1 MSFPRLSCAYRS
13 RLVLCFSA
21 LLPSKKERNLHQEA
35 DVVITFSLCHW
46 SDRMSTSGPG
56 QRHFAKNCSIFPV
69 SIILPLTPGL
79 VWRFL
84 SVVSPTPGT
93 ITASSLPLGMT
104 LISFLL
110 IKQYFTL
117 LPANLVWM
125 LERSPTG
132 LKTMQKM
139 WWLHVIVWQNF
150 NAGSALGTKCLD
162 YEWNENSMFRY
173 QKPTLLCTLLFSEA
187 YVKSAPSHAQI
198 HILSLHGNPVLYI
211 DRWRCSDSS
220 SACYYFIVVFVLQ

>member
-1 MSFPRLSCAYRS
+1 M
-13 RLVLCFSA
+13 
-21 LLPSKKERNLHQEA
+21 
-35 DVVITFSLCHW
+35 
-46 SDRMSTSGPG
+46 MSTSGLG
-56 QRHFAKNCSIFPV
+56 QRHFAKNCSIFPI

-84 SVVSPTPGT
+84 SVVSPTPGP

-110 IKQYFTL
+110 IKQYFAF

-132 LKTMQKM
+132 LKTMQKT

-162 YEWNENSMFRY
+162 YERNETSTFRY
-173 QKPTLLCTLLFSEA
+173 QKPTLLCTLFFSKA
-187 YVKSAPSHAQI
+187 YVKSAPSQTRLSQNAQI
-198 HILSLHGNPVLYI
+198 HVLGLHGNLVLYI
-211 DRWRCSDSS
+211 DRWRCSESS